1 MKKTYISP
9 ESLVVQL
16 APITTLAQSMGVFS
30 DDTLNNPEDILV
42 KEFDLGDI
50 TDIGDL
56 TGGMGGGMGDVLPDV
71 PTMEPP
77 M

>member
-1 MKKTYISP
+1 MKKIYNSP
-9 ESLVVQL
+9 ELLVVHL
-16 APITTLAQSMGVFS
+16 EPITTIAQSMGMFS
-30 DDTLNNPEDILV
+30 DDTLNNPEDIMV

-50 TDIGDL
+50 TDLGDL
-56 TGGMGGGMGDVLPDV
+56 TGGIGGGMGDVLPDV

>member
-1 MKKTYISP
+1 
-9 ESLVVQL
+9 
-16 APITTLAQSMGVFS
+16 MGVFS